1 MGAGDKVGEA
11 LMQLG
16 YELDF
21 DPDKVDNYSLSNYDV
36 IITGVRFNV
45 NDKAAQLTNFFN
57 LLNKVFGVQYNTS

>member
-21 DPDKVDNYSLSNYDV
+21 LDPDKVDNYSLSNYDV
-36 IITGVRFNV
+36 IITGGAF
-45 NDKAAQLTNFFN
+45 LM
-57 LLNKVFGVQYNTS
+57 